1 MGVSLIPKPFL
12 LPVFDRLQYTK
23 TEGEGL
29 GEKDASCQ
37 VDVKVAVRGAV
48 PDKNLEVLL
57 VISYPRT

>member
-48 PDKNLEVLL
+48 PDKNLEVLM
-57 VISYPRT
+57 